1 MFVCKFPISSHFYW
15 LASLVCSL
23 DHHFLQV
30 EPVEPVESP
39 MLLLGIDHLPS
50 LGERGRGGGGLRRA
64 AGAALGGAPQ
74 AVRNY
79 PKLEMW
85 HWKALP

>member
-1 MFVCKFPISSHFYW
+1 
-15 LASLVCSL
+15 
-23 DHHFLQV
+23 
-30 EPVEPVESP
+30 

-50 LGERGRGGGGLRRA
+50 LGERGGGGGGLRRA

-85 HWKALP
+85 HWKTLP